1 MIKDPVF
8 CQNASCPN
16 RDEGFFPDEM
26 IKENGLLF
34 CSADCLRRFQ
44 KATPSTLGEL
54 NLSDLKTLR
63 YKRSP
68 SSKWMSKKV
77 RRAINLK
84 KLQENHFISTDK
96 NAIFSLRMIVAH
108 RLYARGME
116 LKKALLVVGYT
127 KKSVE
132 HRYRWI
138 VPSKGWQF
146 LEAGIIQ

>member
-34 CSADCLRRFQ
+34 CSPDCLRRFQ
-44 KATPSTLGEL
+44 KANETEPE
-54 NLSDLKTLR
+54 LKTMR
-63 YKRSP
+63 YSRDQK
-68 SSKWMSKKV
+68 SKWIPKKI
-77 RRAINLK
+77 RRAISLK
-84 KLQENHFISTDK
+84 KLQGNYFIPKDK
-96 NAIFSLRMIVAH
+96 NAIFSLRMITAF
-108 RLYARGME
+108 RLYKRGME

-138 VPSKGWQF
+138 VPSKGWKL
-146 LEAGIIQ
+146 LEAGVVV